1 MSVGVYQDQEMAR
14 STGFGDVI
22 RQAIKADGR
31 SLYRL
36 ALDSGVDVAVWQR
49 FVSEERDVRLATA
62 ERMARALGLELRP
75 ALKKGLGKP

>member
-1 MSVGVYQDQEMAR
+1 MPR
-14 STGFGDVI
+14 STTFSDI
-22 RQAIKADGR
+22 LRQAINTDGR

-49 FVSEERDVRLATA
+49 FVAEERDVRLATA

-75 ALKKGLGKP
+75 VSKKGGATR